1 MPTASQTDHGAPA
14 VIGRW
19 QPTRAGVLNSWKWA
33 DEEFH
38 FADGWLAFIGR
49 NGSGKSLTAS
59 QLVTVLLDGDTSQT
73 ALSVSGRAAGTLLSR
88 HTDNR
93 DREDKTGVWWLEYG
107 RTDSETG
114 RTEYLTT
121 GLWLRS
127 SGQALQRA
135 FFLVPGRVGHQLT
148 LHVDR
153 KPDWD
158 RQPGRATLR
167 ARRRVVH

>member
-1 MPTASQTDHGAPA
+1 MEAETNGDRAAFHGFPA
-14 VIGRW
+14 VTRRW
-19 QPTRAGVLNSWKWA
+19 QPTRAGVVNSWKWS

-73 ALSVSGRAAGTLLSR
+73 ALSVSGRAAGTLMSR

-93 DREDKTGVWWLEYG
+93 DKDDKTGVWWLEYG
-107 RTDSETG
+107 RTDPATG
-114 RTEYLTT
+114 RTEYITT

-127 SGQALQRA
+127 TSQSLLRA
-135 FFLVPGRVGHQLT
+135 FFLVPARVGEHLVLQ
-148 LHVDR
+148 VDR
-153 KPDWD
+153 N
-158 RQPGRATLR
+158 A
-167 ARRRVVH
+167 A